1 MSAPTREALHPGR
14 WTTGPTTATASF
26 QARDVLH
33 RTVTG
38 TLPVR
43 SAVVEVGP
51 DGRLERVQAE
61 LELAGVDTGSTRRD
75 HDLQGKRFLHVELGG
90 VLLFT
95 ADSATAT
102 ATATATADGW
112 TLPGELDLHGA
123 RCPVVLRVQRTG
135 PSSVRA
141 TATLHRQ
148 DLGIRVPRLIVGSLV
163 TVTVDAEL
171 APPST

>member
-1 MSAPTREALHPGR
+1 MSTPTREALHPGR

-43 SAVVEVGP
+43 FAVVEVGP
-51 DGRLERVQAE
+51 DGRPERVRAE
-61 LELAGVDTGSTRRD
+61 LELAGVDTGSKRRD
-75 HDLQGKRFLHVELGG
+75 HDLRGKRFFHVESGG

-95 ADSATAT
+95 AAS
-102 ATATATADGW
+102 ATATADGW

-123 RCPVVLRVQRTG
+123 RCPVVLQVQRTG

-141 TATLHRQ
+141 TAKLDRQ
-148 DLGIRVPRLIVGSLV
+148 DLGIRVPRLIVGSFV
-163 TVTVDAEL
+163 MVTVDAEL
-171 APPST
+171 APKST